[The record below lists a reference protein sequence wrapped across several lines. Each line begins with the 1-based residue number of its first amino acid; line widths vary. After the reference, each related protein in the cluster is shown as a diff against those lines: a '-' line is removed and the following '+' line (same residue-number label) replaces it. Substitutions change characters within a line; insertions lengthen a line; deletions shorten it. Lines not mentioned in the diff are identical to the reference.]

1 MTNRI
6 YKQQVVSSN
15 RASIDPLIK
24 NYVYKG
30 FNSRDSK
37 GNYKLYD
44 MDLVKQ
50 DLLNHF
56 YIKKGE
62 KLENPEF
69 GTIIWNMLFENFTAE
84 IKKLIS
90 TDVETIINYDP
101 RLEVTSI
108 LIDSTPEGI
117 RIQANLIYVPFN
129 ISEQLTFNFDR
140 RSGIVS

>member
-6 YKQQVVSSN
+6 YKQQVVSNN
-15 RASIDPLIK
+15 RATVDPLLK

-30 FNSRDSK
+30 FNSRNAKS
-37 GNYKLYD
+37 NFKLYD
-44 MDLVKQ
+44 IDLVKQ

-84 IKKLIS
+84 VKKLIAA
-90 TDVETIINYDP
+90 DVETIINFDP
-101 RLEVTSI
+101 RLQVTSV
-108 LIDSTPEGI
+108 LVDSTPEGI
-117 RIQANLIYVPFN
+117 RIQANLVYVSFN

>member
-15 RASIDPLIK
+15 RGTVDPLTK
-24 NYVYKG
+24 SYVYKG
-30 FNSRDSK
+30 FNSRNAK
-37 GNYKLYD
+37 TNFKLYD
-44 MDLVKQ
+44 IDLVKQ
-50 DLLNHF
+50 DLLNNF

-84 IKKLIS
+84 IKKLIAA
-90 TDVETIINYDP
+90 DVETIINYDP
-101 RLEVTSI
+101 RLQVTSV
-108 LIDSTPEGI
+108 LVDSTPEGI
-117 RIQANLIYVPFN
+117 RIQANLVYVPFN
-129 ISEQLTFNFDR
+129 ITEQLTFNFDR

>member
-15 RASIDPLIK
+15 KATVDPLSK

-30 FNSRDSK
+30 FNSRNIKS
-37 GNYKLYD
+37 NFKLYD
-44 MDLVKQ
+44 IDLVKQ

-69 GTIIWNMLFENFTAE
+69 GTIIWNMLFENFTPE
-84 IKKLIS
+84 IKKLIA

-101 RLEVTSI
+101 RLEVTSV
-108 LIDSTPEGI
+108 LIDSTPDGI
-117 RIQANLIYVPFN
+117 RIQANLVYVPFN
-129 ISEQLTFNFDR
+129 ISEKLTFNFDR